1 MSRLGE
7 VITERSVKM
16 KTLYIYKLLDNG
28 KIEKASIGDY
38 TITEPNIHG
47 KRSYKFK
54 SLSFSYNFRVCET
67 DLDTLKTQYLV
78 SFSDDDEYIHRI
90 ILDEMTKRLHRVNAE
105 VERVW
110 NKKQH
115 YEQIVMGLQKGDN
128 HD

>member
-1 MSRLGE
+1 
-7 VITERSVKM
+7 M

-47 KRSYKFK
+47 ERSYKFK

-90 ILDEMTKRLHRVNAE
+90 LLDEMTKRLHRVNAE

-115 YEQIVMGLQKGDN
+115 YEQIVMGLQKGEN